1 VILSE
6 DEPAPADLFD
16 RLHPPEIRIGIV
28 GHVQREE
35 MALDLYNQVDAD
47 FLSIDPLDGIGCLA
61 NHLAVWRWHADNPGS
76 DFCLVLED
84 DAVPVE
90 DFRHQL
96 AAALA
101 VAPTPIVS
109 LYLGRGYIGDTQ
121 LSASVRRAEATGSHW
136 LLADHRLLH
145 AVGLAVRRE
154 LLPSM
159 ITELSRRTHLPR
171 ARSGPIDHMLGQ
183 WARRNHHEVAYTVPS
198 LVDHADGPSLVM
210 RHRRAPRTAWRTG
223 GREQWTS
230 TSTPM
235 N

>member
-16 RLHPPEIRIGIV
+16 RLHPPEIQIGIV
-28 GHVQREE
+28 GHVQREQ
-35 MALDLYNQVDAD
+35 MATDLYNQVDAD
-47 FLSIDPLDGIGCLA
+47 FLSIDPLDGVGCLA
-61 NHLAVWRWHADNPGS
+61 NHLAVWQWHADNPAEW
-76 DFCLVLED
+76 LVTLED

-90 DFRHQL
+90 DFRRQL

-109 LYLGRGYIGDTQ
+109 LYLGRGYIGDAQ

-136 LLADHRLLH
+136 LLAGHQLFH
-145 AVGLAVRRE
+145 AVGLAVRHE
-154 LLPSM
+154 LLAPM
-159 ITELSRRTHLPR
+159 VADLDRRNHNF
-171 ARSGPIDHMLGQ
+171 RSSPVDHALGQ
-183 WARRNHHEVAYTVPS
+183 WARRNHHDVAYTVPS

-223 GREQWTS
+223 GHEQWTS